1 MAARDWF
8 RALQVP
14 VLPVSV
20 GPVVAGSLFGAGS
33 NGGHLDALVMSLV
46 LASVLAIQI
55 AANLQKGLME
65 SGDLAATPATPRSA
79 FVFDAGA
86 VRRLGLEVQ
95 VLRRLTIGA
104 FGIGATLGLAV
115 VAVRMDLTLLVLGVG
130 GFVAAYSY
138 SGAPFKLSYRGA
150 GEVSTF
156 LAFGPLM
163 FIGAFYAQNPSVYT
177 NTWLL
182 GSLFGLFAA
191 AISFARYFPP
201 AAEDAL
207 KGKRTPVVRMGAR
220 QAGLVLDAI
229 LLGAVFLLVFV
240 AAGFPWNPPWSP
252 IDPNLVATFL
262 IALTSGLV
270 VKQLRSSDPRK
281 VEGGVRT
288 TVLLHLGF
296 SIYMAALGYIGLA
309 GAAS

>member
-14 VLPVSV
+14 VLPVSA
-20 GPVVAGSLFGAGS
+20 GPVIAGSLFGAAS
-33 NGGHLDALVMSLV
+33 NGGHLDALVMALV
-46 LASVLAIQI
+46 LASVLAIQV
-55 AANLQKGLME
+55 AANIQKGLIE
-65 SGDLAATPATPRSA
+65 SGDLAAAPATPRST

-86 VRRLGLEVQ
+86 VRRLGLEERA
-95 VLRRLTIGA
+95 LKRLTIGA
-104 FGIGATLGLAV
+104 FGLGAALGLAV
-115 VAVRMDLTLLVLGVG
+115 VAVRMDLILLVLGLG

-163 FIGAFYAQNPSVYT
+163 FIGAFYAQDPAFYA
-177 NTWLL
+177 NTILL
-182 GSLFGLFAA
+182 GSLFGFFAA

-220 QAGLVLDAI
+220 PAGLVLDAL
-229 LLGAVFLLVFV
+229 LLGAVFLMLFV
-240 AAGFPWNPPWSP
+240 AARFPWNPPWSP
-252 IDPNLVATFL
+252 MDPNLLATFL
-262 IALTSGLV
+262 IALTSGFV
-270 VKQLRSSDPRK
+270 VKQLRSTDPRK

-288 TVLLHLGF
+288 TVLLHYGF
-296 SIYMAALGYIGLA
+296 SVYMAALGFIGLA
-309 GAAS
+309 GAPS